1 MYKFI
6 FTLVLGMHTSYI
18 LEIKD
23 CEEMYKT
30 KSKLPA
36 SVIVYEKI
44 KANILNNE
52 LKPGIKLVESNLAQ
66 NLNVSRTPVREALRQ
81 LEQDGLITYEPQ
93 KGSTV
98 SDISIKN
105 AHELYEVREVLEGL
119 AIRLLCIN
127 LSNENMNRLKDIVLM
142 MDESVVENNYSEH
155 ILLHKKWTEM
165 IVELTENSILK
176 NDLISL
182 NENLSRLRK
191 ISLSNVQQNLDA
203 YVETKSI
210 FKAIENKD
218 PDESEKLA
226 RMHVKK
232 AKERF
237 NQNIINKLEYSP
249 QQVKLQ

>member
-1 MYKFI
+1 MHINYI
-6 FTLVLGMHTSYI
+6 F
-18 LEIKD
+18 EIKD
-23 CEEMYKT
+23 CEKMCET

-44 KANILNNE
+44 KSNILNNE
-52 LKPGIKLVESNLAQ
+52 LKPGVKLVESNLAQ

-81 LEQDGLITYEPQ
+81 LEQDGLVTYEPQ

-98 SDISIKN
+98 SHVSITN

-127 LSNENMNRLKDIVLM
+127 LSNEKINRLKDVIIM
-142 MDESVVENNYSEH
+142 MDEAVAKNNYSEH

-191 ISLSNVQQNLDA
+191 ISLSNTQQNLDA
-203 YVETKSI
+203 YVETKNI
-210 FKAIENKD
+210 FKAMENRD

-226 RMHVKK
+226 RMHVRK

-237 NQNIINKLEYSP
+237 NQNITNQFEHSP
-249 QQVKLQ
+249 QQVQL